1 MQPRRRTGSTL
12 ASILVLILVS
22 SLLLSA
28 KTFSQVFELSDL
40 YVYVRVDMDEE
51 AIALYRVNLTM
62 GPKTIRA
69 LSEANWT
76 FKIQLPKWASPNL
89 VLSTDMPKLFL
100 ENGEKVT
107 LKLEE
112 EADYD
117 YLVAE
122 IPTIQADRLN
132 VTVRFGLVQRDE
144 VSEDYVGFKLPVL
157 TGFSI
162 MPEYVNFTF
171 LTTGAIREYSYL
183 LRYFNPIFSNTTVV
197 GLWNQ
202 YFRTTAVGNVTG
214 KIAFSKSF
222 DRCVIESLVREITVT
237 DQLQIYVK
245 DWLKLKYV
253 GNSYRSEILKI
264 SIPTNIS
271 QAVKAKDAL
280 GLLQTHSGTSTVANM
295 SIITVYSRYSLG
307 PGQKYEATVEYS
319 VPIESMLVN
328 SSWGLT
334 TVLLKGLPNYTDIVN
349 TYSLSVRVEGRK
361 GWKIVTGLTVASI
374 EDGEAFSLLLNN
386 AMPDVLVQPIRISFT
401 LTQLEAGKSLSMLLG
416 LLTLLVLMATELFR
430 EEARPAQEPK
440 RGREFESL
448 VNDLVEALR
457 EKINY
462 ENLLEEVKV
471 KNTIG
476 RVSSKEYRERVEEYE
491 RRISRAEKK
500 IFKTIEEVSLRNS
513 RVGEEVKRRYRVFEE
528 INSDSKNMVANAV
541 ERFRGGR
548 ITRSVFENLTEKYLK
563 ENKKRRETAANDVYS
578 ALERLLS

>member
-12 ASILVLILVS
+12 ASILVLIMFS
-22 SLLLSA
+22 SLLQSA
-28 KTFSQVFELSDL
+28 KTSSQVFEPSDL
-40 YVYVRVDMDEE
+40 YVYVRVDMNEE
-51 AIALYRVNLTM
+51 AIALYNVNLTM
-62 GPKTIRA
+62 GLKTIRA

-89 VLSTDMPKLFL
+89 VLSADMPKLFL
-100 ENGEKVT
+100 ENGEKIT

-122 IPTIQADRLN
+122 MPPIQADRLN
-132 VTVRFGLVQRDE
+132 ATVRFGLVQRDE

-157 TGFSI
+157 TGFSV

-245 DWLKLKYV
+245 DRLKLKYV
-253 GNSYRSEILKI
+253 GNLYRSEILKI

-280 GLLQTHSGTSTVANM
+280 GLLQTHSGTSTVANT
-295 SIITVYSRYSLG
+295 SIITVYSRYSLR

-319 VPIESMLVN
+319 VPVESMLVN

-361 GWKIVTGLTVASI
+361 GWKIVMESTVASI
-374 EDGEAFSLLLNN
+374 EDGEAFSLVLNN
-386 AMPDVLVQPIRISFT
+386 AMPDVLVQPIQISFT
-401 LTQLEAGKSLSMLLG
+401 PTQLEAGKSLSMLLG

-430 EEARPAQEPK
+430 EEARPVQEPK
-440 RGREFESL
+440 RGFENL
-448 VNDLVEALR
+448 VNDLVEALH
-457 EKINY
+457 EKIDY

-476 RVSSKEYRERVEEYE
+476 RVSSKEYRERVGEYE
-491 RRISRAEKK
+491 RRTSRAEKK
-500 IFKTIEEVSLRNS
+500 ILKTIEDVSLRNS
-513 RVGEEVKRRYRVFEE
+513 KVGEEVKRRYRVFEE
-528 INSDSKNMVANAV
+528 INSDSKNMINNTV

-563 ENKKRRETAANDVYS
+563 ENRKRRETAANDVYS
-578 ALERLLS
+578 ALEKLLS